1 MRERE
6 RERET
11 EQYKTWYKITEKR
24 QKECERVRANER
36 ERESGID
43 FLLPSILL
51 EVMLQSHLQTFQR
64 STPPSKDSRTEQKK
78 LTIKNLLGG
87 KLLIV
92 KK

>member
-1 MRERE
+1 M
-6 RERET
+6 
-11 EQYKTWYKITEKR
+11 KVNLEKGFEIAL
-24 QKECERVRANER
+24 KEAWK

-51 EVMLQSHLQTFQR
+51 EVMLLSHLQTFQR